1 MDCLN
6 TKRRIQFKI
15 LFKKM
20 TKFPYRFSV
29 KRVCTIHSH
38 NSSVVYAA
46 SGTQYM
52 FSICKKEP
60 EIAQELQ
67 HQGFPQA
74 NTNSTAFCIFLLIS
88 RKKHQINLR
97 QENTVKLIIDRTR
110 HFAAYIAAA
119 AFLPRKF
126 IEMECSLTHTLRI

>member
-1 MDCLN
+1 MDSPL
-6 TKRRIQFKI
+6 KEFAQ
-15 LFKKM
+15 
-20 TKFPYRFSV
+20 
-29 KRVCTIHSH
+29 IHSH

-67 HQGFPQA
+67 HQGFPLA

-88 RKKHQINLR
+88 RKKHQINFS
-97 QENTVKLIIDRTR
+97 QENIVKLIVDRTR

-126 IEMECSLTHTLRI
+126 IVMECSLAHTLRI